1 MPTLLFSFDQRRG
14 FATARR
20 YWAPL
25 ASAQG
30 TCRRFLLAA
39 GPDQRRHDNQEF
51 QQTDNSGRRWFHTF
65 RQYRLWPLLSTLDTE
80 GEAPR

>member
-1 MPTLLFSFDQRRG
+1 MPTLLSSFDQRRG

-25 ASAQG
+25 APAQG
-30 TCRRFLLAA
+30 TCGRFLLAA

-65 RQYRLWPLLSTLDTE
+65 RQYRLWSLPGTPDTE
-80 GEAPR
+80 G